1 MMAGSKVL
9 DRHLPVIGDHQQLP
23 VPGSNR
29 SVSGHGSGHPLQQAL
44 PVPGPE
50 QDDWEMRQLAGL
62 DQRQAAEQLIDRAE
76 ASRKAEEATG
86 ETLERE
92 LAREEEVEPDFPVE
106 VPVSTAV
113 ENVPLSAGENVSG

>member
-1 MMAGSKVL
+1 
-9 DRHLPVIGDHQQLP
+9 
-23 VPGSNR
+23 
-29 SVSGHGSGHPLQQAL
+29 
-44 PVPGPE
+44 
-50 QDDWEMRQLAGL
+50 MRQLAGL
-62 DQRQAAEQLIDRAE
+62 NQRQAAEQLIDRAE